1 MLHPDPPS
9 IDEPVTTWLRRLEDG
24 QLEAAQPLWDHF
36 CRKLLNLAS
45 NRLSPKLKRT
55 YDEEDAAQSAFHSL
69 CRVIADG
76 RHSDLSSRENLW
88 RLLVTI
94 TERKIMARI
103 KHETRDKR
111 DIRRSLSESGMFQ
124 TGSEAIGLNA
134 LPSHEPTPEFAAEF
148 ADICNA
154 MVDGLHD
161 ESLKQVAQLR
171 LTDHNNAEIAE
182 LLGMTRRTVERKLLL
197 IKARWESMAA
207 EVQAG

>member
-1 MLHPDPPS
+1 MTHSDPPF
-9 IDEPVTTWLRRLEDG
+9 IDEPVTAWLRRLEDG

-45 NRLSPKLKRT
+45 HRLGQKLKRT
-55 YDEEDAAQSAFHSL
+55 YDEEDVAQSAFHSL

-94 TERKIMARI
+94 TERKIMARF

-111 DIRRSLSESGMFQ
+111 DIRRSMSESCMFQ
-124 TGSEAIGLNA
+124 SGSIATGLDA
-134 LPSHEPTPEFAAEF
+134 LPSHEPTPEFAIEF
-148 ADICNA
+148 AETCNA
-154 MVDGLHD
+154 LVDGLHD
-161 ESLKQVAQLR
+161 ESLKEVAQLR
-171 LTDHNNAEIAE
+171 LTDHSNAEIAE
-182 LLGMTRRTVERKLLL
+182 LLGLTRRTVERKLLI

-207 EVQAG
+207 EVQPG